1 MELVYS
7 RLTAL
12 ARRQTYIL
20 IFTSQ
25 DANGPLESAWHKL
38 VADMLK
44 MAETYL
50 TAITTAHRRHY
61 CKCIIEL
68 LGVSKRKID
77 IVKNAKRFVVQ
88 LLCLIFIPGNL
99 FKGAVSVS
107 DPVGSLRGFW
117 KRGFSLYLREGK
129 GS

>member
-1 MELVYS
+1 
-7 RLTAL
+7 
-12 ARRQTYIL
+12 
-20 IFTSQ
+20 
-25 DANGPLESAWHKL
+25 
-38 VADMLK
+38 MLQ

-68 LGVSKRKID
+68 LGASQRKIN

-107 DPVGSLRGFW
+107 DPVGSLRGFLE
-117 KRGFSLYLREGK
+117 KGFQFVPQGR
-129 GS
+129 